1 MSFSPVV
8 PVGGFGGWVFL
19 KRTMES
25 QTRAFQA
32 QPQLHRDE
40 AYFREKIGAVKTA
53 DDLVSD
59 RRLLKVA
66 LGAYG
71 LDADINNRFFLRK
84 VLEDGTLKDGA
95 LANRLADKQYRA
107 FSAAFGF
114 GDFSI
119 PSTQLSDFADKMLAR
134 YDARQFEI
142 AVGEKSETLRLAL
155 NAERELPVLARKASS
170 EDSKWFTVMGT
181 APLRAVFQTAFGLP
195 RSFASIDIDQQLGVF
210 KAKAEQL
217 FGNSSVSQFSNPEKL
232 DGVLRRYLA
241 LGDQGVAGSVA
252 KGSLALQLLQTGV
265 GRGSA
270 AGILALLA

>member
-8 PVGGFGGWVFL
+8 PVGGYGGWTFL

-32 QPQLHRDE
+32 QPELKRDE

-53 DDLVSD
+53 EDLVSD

-84 VLEDGTLKDGA
+84 VLEGGTLNDDA

-114 GDFSI
+114 GDFAV
-119 PSTQLSDFADKMLAR
+119 PSTQLSDFADKVLAR
-134 YDARQFEI
+134 HDARQFEI
-142 AVGEKSETLRLAL
+142 AVGQKSETLRLAL
-155 NAERELPVLARKASS
+155 NAEREVPALAGKSSS
-170 EDSKWFTVMGT
+170 EDSKWFTIMGT

-217 FGNSSVSQFSNPEKL
+217 FGNASLSQFSEPEKL
-232 DGVLRRYLA
+232 DGLLRRYLA
-241 LGDQGVAGSVA
+241 LADQGVTGSA
-252 KGSLALQLLQTGV
+252 PKGSLALQLLQT
-265 GRGSA
+265 RTGSGA
-270 AGILALLA
+270 AGILALLG